1 MRNTVYSVKLA
12 DIQPIETVVRPTVD
26 RLLQDIADPMLD
38 DFLNLRYLGIV
49 LLLGLSGLGLP
60 IPEEVVVV
68 TAGFLSHNG
77 EIFKWQYAYLACL
90 GGALLGDVVV
100 YSIGRYLGHGF
111 FKRYP
116 WFARLMHEEREVKM
130 ERVIR
135 EHGFKVF
142 FVARFLV
149 GVRVPLYLAAGVV
162 RMSWPRFLLINTF
175 CATTVVSITFW
186 LGYRYG
192 NSVVETIRESQNGLT
207 IAILLAVAIG
217 FVFYLL
223 RRRRRTLLAAVE
235 EDPSPED
242 SEKNSES
249 DRIVA

>member
-1 MRNTVYSVKLA
+1 
-12 DIQPIETVVRPTVD
+12 
-26 RLLQDIADPMLD
+26 MLD

-49 LLLGLSGLGLP
+49 LLLSLSGLGLP

-68 TAGFLSHNG
+68 TAGFLSHDG

-90 GGALLGDVVV
+90 GGALAGDIVV

-116 WFARLMHEEREVKM
+116 WFARLMHEEREAKM
-130 ERVIR
+130 EQMIQK
-135 EHGFKVF
+135 HGLKVF

-162 RMSWPRFLLINTF
+162 RMSWPRFLLINSF
-175 CATTVVSITFW
+175 CATTVVSLTFW

-192 NSVVETIRESQNGLT
+192 NSVVETIRNSQNSLAIIVSLAIAIGLT
-207 IAILLAVAIG
+207 
-217 FVFYLL
+217 FYLL
-223 RRRRRTLLAAVE
+223 RRRRRKMLKLKAADKDASS
-235 EDPSPED
+235 EDAENTS
-242 SEKNSES
+242 KK

>member
-1 MRNTVYSVKLA
+1 
-12 DIQPIETVVRPTVD
+12 
-26 RLLQDIADPMLD
+26 MLD

-49 LLLGLSGLGLP
+49 LLLSLSGLGLP

-68 TAGFLSHNG
+68 TAGFLSHDG

-90 GGALLGDVVV
+90 GGALAGDIVV

-116 WFARLMHEEREVKM
+116 WFARLMHEEREAKM
-130 ERVIR
+130 EQMIQK
-135 EHGFKVF
+135 HGLKVF

-162 RMSWPRFLLINTF
+162 RMSWPRFLLINSF
-175 CATTVVSITFW
+175 CATTVVSLTFW

-192 NSVVETIRESQNGLT
+192 NSVVETIRNSQNGLT
-207 IAILLAVAIG
+207 IIVSLAIAIG
-217 FVFYLL
+217 LTFYLL
-223 RRRRRTLLAAVE
+223 RRRRRKLLKEAGKDASS
-235 EDPSPED
+235 EDAENTS
-242 SEKNSES
+242 KN

>member
-1 MRNTVYSVKLA
+1 
-12 DIQPIETVVRPTVD
+12 
-26 RLLQDIADPMLD
+26 MLD

-49 LLLGLSGLGLP
+49 LLLSLSGLGLP

-68 TAGFLSHNG
+68 TAGFLSHDG

-90 GGALLGDVVV
+90 GGALAGDIVV

-116 WFARLMHEEREVKM
+116 WFARLMHEEREAKM
-130 ERVIR
+130 EQVIQK
-135 EHGFKVF
+135 HGLKVF

-162 RMSWPRFLLINTF
+162 RMSWPRFLLINSF
-175 CATTVVSITFW
+175 CATTVVSLTFW

-192 NSVVETIRESQNGLT
+192 NSVVETIRNSQNGLAIIVSLA
-207 IAILLAVAIG
+207 IAIGLT
-217 FVFYLL
+217 FYLL
-223 RRRRRTLLAAVE
+223 RRRRRKLLKEADKDASS
-235 EDPSPED
+235 EDAENTS
-242 SEKNSES
+242 KN

>member
-1 MRNTVYSVKLA
+1 
-12 DIQPIETVVRPTVD
+12 
-26 RLLQDIADPMLD
+26 MLD

-49 LLLGLSGLGLP
+49 LLLSLSGLGLP

-68 TAGFLSHNG
+68 TAGFLSHDG

-90 GGALLGDVVV
+90 GGALAGDIVV

-116 WFARLMHEEREVKM
+116 WFARLMHEEREAKM
-130 ERVIR
+130 EQVIQK
-135 EHGFKVF
+135 HGLKVF

-162 RMSWPRFLLINTF
+162 RMSWPRFLLINSF
-175 CATTVVSITFW
+175 CATTVVSLTFW

-192 NSVVETIRESQNGLT
+192 NSVVETIRNSQNSLAIIVSLAIAIGLT
-207 IAILLAVAIG
+207 
-217 FVFYLL
+217 FYLL
-223 RRRRRTLLAAVE
+223 RRRRRKLLKEADKDASS
-235 EDPSPED
+235 EDAENTS
-242 SEKNSES
+242 KN

>member
-1 MRNTVYSVKLA
+1 
-12 DIQPIETVVRPTVD
+12 
-26 RLLQDIADPMLD
+26 MLD

-77 EIFKWQYAYLACL
+77 EIFSWQYAYLACL
-90 GGALLGDVVV
+90 GGALMGDLIV

-130 ERVIR
+130 EQVIKK
-135 EHGFKVF
+135 HGFKVF

-162 RMSWPRFLLINTF
+162 RMSWPRFLLINSF

-192 NSVVETIRESQNGLT
+192 NSVVETIRDSQSGLT
-207 IAILLAVAIG
+207 IGILLAVAIG
-217 FVFYLL
+217 LAVYLL
-223 RRRRRTLLAAVE
+223 RRKRRTLLNAV
-235 EDPSPED
+235 DVAPADED
-242 SEKNSES
+242 SEKESEK
-249 DRIVA
+249 

>member
-1 MRNTVYSVKLA
+1 
-12 DIQPIETVVRPTVD
+12 
-26 RLLQDIADPMLD
+26 MLD

-49 LLLGLSGLGLP
+49 LLLSLSGLGLP

-68 TAGFLSHNG
+68 TAGFLSHDG

-90 GGALLGDVVV
+90 GGALAGDIVV

-116 WFARLMHEEREVKM
+116 WFARLMHEEREAKM
-130 ERVIR
+130 EQMIQK
-135 EHGFKVF
+135 HGLKVF

-162 RMSWPRFLLINTF
+162 RMSWPRFLLINSF
-175 CATTVVSITFW
+175 CATTVVSLTFW

-192 NSVVETIRESQNGLT
+192 NSVVETIRNSQNGLT
-207 IAILLAVAIG
+207 IIVLLVIVIG
-217 FVFYLL
+217 LTFYLL
-223 RRRRRTLLAAVE
+223 RRRRRKLLKEADKDASS
-235 EDPSPED
+235 EDAENTS
-242 SEKNSES
+242 KN

>member
-1 MRNTVYSVKLA
+1 
-12 DIQPIETVVRPTVD
+12 
-26 RLLQDIADPMLD
+26 MLD

-49 LLLGLSGLGLP
+49 LLLSLSGLGLP

-68 TAGFLSHNG
+68 TAGFLSHDG

-90 GGALLGDVVV
+90 GGALAGDIVV

-116 WFARLMHEEREVKM
+116 WFARLMHEEREAKM
-130 ERVIR
+130 EQMIQK
-135 EHGFKVF
+135 HGLKVF

-162 RMSWPRFLLINTF
+162 RMSWPRFLLINSF
-175 CATTVVSITFW
+175 CATTVVSLTFW

-192 NSVVETIRESQNGLT
+192 NSVVETIRNSQNGLT
-207 IAILLAVAIG
+207 IIVSLAIAIG
-217 FVFYLL
+217 LTFYLL
-223 RRRRRTLLAAVE
+223 RRRRRKLLKEADKDASS
-235 EDPSPED
+235 EDAENTS
-242 SEKNSES
+242 KN

>member
-1 MRNTVYSVKLA
+1 
-12 DIQPIETVVRPTVD
+12 
-26 RLLQDIADPMLD
+26 MLD

-49 LLLGLSGLGLP
+49 LLLSLSGLGLP

-68 TAGFLSHNG
+68 TAGFLSHDG

-90 GGALLGDVVV
+90 GGALAGDIVV

-116 WFARLMHEEREVKM
+116 WFARLMHEEREAKM
-130 ERVIR
+130 EQMIQK
-135 EHGFKVF
+135 HGLKVF

-162 RMSWPRFLLINTF
+162 RMSWPRFLLINSF
-175 CATTVVSITFW
+175 CATTVVSLTFW

-192 NSVVETIRESQNGLT
+192 NSVVETIRNSQNGLAIIVSLA
-207 IAILLAVAIG
+207 IAIGLT
-217 FVFYLL
+217 FYLL
-223 RRRRRTLLAAVE
+223 RRRRRKMLKKADKDVSS
-235 EDPSPED
+235 EDAENTS
-242 SEKNSES
+242 KN

>member
-1 MRNTVYSVKLA
+1 
-12 DIQPIETVVRPTVD
+12 
-26 RLLQDIADPMLD
+26 MLD

-49 LLLGLSGLGLP
+49 LLLSLSGLGLP

-77 EIFKWQYAYLACL
+77 EIFNWQYAYLACL
-90 GGALLGDVVV
+90 GGALAGDIIV

-116 WFARLMHEEREVKM
+116 WFAKLMHEEREAKM
-130 ERVIR
+130 EQVIKK
-135 EHGFKVF
+135 HGLKVF
-142 FVARFLV
+142 FIARFLV

-162 RMSWPRFLLINTF
+162 RMSWPRFLLINVF
-175 CATTVVSITFW
+175 CATTVVSLTFW

-192 NSVVETIRESQNGLT
+192 NSVVETIRESQTGLT
-207 IAILLAVAIG
+207 IIILSLLIAG
-217 FVFYLL
+217 LTFYLL
-223 RRRRRTLLAAVE
+223 RRKRQKLLEAARKNASS
-235 EDPSPED
+235 EDGENT
-242 SEKNSES
+242 SEN

>member
-1 MRNTVYSVKLA
+1 
-12 DIQPIETVVRPTVD
+12 
-26 RLLQDIADPMLD
+26 MLD

-49 LLLGLSGLGLP
+49 LLLSLSGLGLP

-68 TAGFLSHNG
+68 TAGFLSHDG

-90 GGALLGDVVV
+90 GGALAGDIVV

-116 WFARLMHEEREVKM
+116 WFARLMHEEREAKM
-130 ERVIR
+130 EQMIQK
-135 EHGFKVF
+135 HGLKVF

-162 RMSWPRFLLINTF
+162 RMSWPRFLLINSF
-175 CATTVVSITFW
+175 CATTVVSLTFW

-192 NSVVETIRESQNGLT
+192 NSVVETIRNSQNGLAIIVSLA
-207 IAILLAVAIG
+207 IAIGLT
-217 FVFYLL
+217 FYLL
-223 RRRRRTLLAAVE
+223 RRRRRKLLKEADKDASS
-235 EDPSPED
+235 EDAENTS
-242 SEKNSES
+242 KN

>member
-1 MRNTVYSVKLA
+1 
-12 DIQPIETVVRPTVD
+12 
-26 RLLQDIADPMLD
+26 MLD
-38 DFLNLRYLGIV
+38 DFLNLRYLGI
-49 LLLGLSGLGLP
+49 LLVLGLSGLGLP

-77 EIFKWQYAYLACL
+77 EIFTWQYAYLACL
-90 GGALLGDVVV
+90 GGALMGDVAV

-116 WFARLMHEEREVKM
+116 WFARLMHEEREVRM
-130 ERVIR
+130 EEVIKR
-135 EHGFKVF
+135 HGLKVF

-162 RMSWPRFLLINTF
+162 RMPWPRFLLINSF
-175 CATTVVSITFW
+175 CATTVVSISFW

-207 IAILLAVAIG
+207 IGILLALTIG
-217 FVFYLL
+217 LAFYML
-223 RRRRRTLLAAVE
+223 RRKRQKLLDAVNKN
-235 EDPSPED
+235 PATED
-242 SEKNSES
+242 SEKNSEN

>member
-1 MRNTVYSVKLA
+1 
-12 DIQPIETVVRPTVD
+12 
-26 RLLQDIADPMLD
+26 MLD

-49 LLLGLSGLGLP
+49 LLLSLSGLGLP

-68 TAGFLSHNG
+68 TAGFLSHDG

-90 GGALLGDVVV
+90 GGALIGDIVV

-116 WFARLMHEEREVKM
+116 WFARLMHEEREAKM
-130 ERVIR
+130 EQVIQK
-135 EHGFKVF
+135 HGLKVF

-162 RMSWPRFLLINTF
+162 RMSWPRFLLINVF
-175 CATTVVSITFW
+175 CATTVVSLTFW

-192 NSVVETIRESQNGLT
+192 NSVVETIRDSQSGLT
-207 IAILLAVAIG
+207 SIVLLVIAIGLT
-217 FVFYLL
+217 FYLL
-223 RRRRRTLLAAVE
+223 RRRRRKLLKEAEKYASS
-235 EDPSPED
+235 EDAENTS
-242 SEKNSES
+242 KN

>member
-1 MRNTVYSVKLA
+1 
-12 DIQPIETVVRPTVD
+12 
-26 RLLQDIADPMLD
+26 MLD

-49 LLLGLSGLGLP
+49 LLLSLSGLGLP

-68 TAGFLSHNG
+68 TAGFLSHDG

-90 GGALLGDVVV
+90 GGALAGDIVV

-116 WFARLMHEEREVKM
+116 WFARLMHEEREAKM
-130 ERVIR
+130 EQVIQK
-135 EHGFKVF
+135 HGLKVF

-162 RMSWPRFLLINTF
+162 RMSWPRFLLINFF
-175 CATTVVSITFW
+175 CATTVVSFTFW

-192 NSVVETIRESQNGLT
+192 NSVVETIRNSQNGLT
-207 IAILLAVAIG
+207 IIILLVIVIG
-217 FVFYLL
+217 LTFYLL
-223 RRRRRTLLAAVE
+223 RRRRRKMLKKADKDVSS
-235 EDPSPED
+235 EDAENTS
-242 SEKNSES
+242 KN